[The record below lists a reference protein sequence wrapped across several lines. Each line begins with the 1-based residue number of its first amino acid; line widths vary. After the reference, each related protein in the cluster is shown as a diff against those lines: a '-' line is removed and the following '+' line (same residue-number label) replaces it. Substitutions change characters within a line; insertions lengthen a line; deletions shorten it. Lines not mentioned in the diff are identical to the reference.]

1 MDHSNTQTAVVIA
14 VLQEKINSLEERQDQ
29 DAAKIAALEQDRDRA
44 LRWGIMVLGS
54 AVVSMG
60 VWIFH
65 SFTERLKLIT

>member
-1 MDHSNTQTAVVIA
+1 MDDSNTQTAVVIA

-29 DAAKIAALEQDRDRA
+29 DARKIAALEQDRNNA

-60 VWIFH
+60 AWIFQLF
-65 SFTERLKLIT
+65 SDRLK

>member
-1 MDHSNTQTAVVIA
+1 MDDSNTQTAVIIA

-29 DAAKIAALEQDRDRA
+29 DAAKIAALEEDRNRA

-60 VWIFH
+60 AWIFQLF
-65 SFTERLKLIT
+65 SDRLK

>member
-1 MDHSNTQTAVVIA
+1 MDDSNTQTAVIIA

-29 DAAKIAALEQDRDRA
+29 DAKKIAALEQDRNNA

-60 VWIFH
+60 AWIFQLF
-65 SFTERLKLIT
+65 SDRLK

>member
-1 MDHSNTQTAVVIA
+1 MDDSNTQTAVVIA

-29 DAAKIAALEQDRDRA
+29 DGAKIAALEQDRNNA

-60 VWIFH
+60 AWIFQLF
-65 SFTERLKLIT
+65 SDRLK

>member
-1 MDHSNTQTAVVIA
+1 MDDSNTQTAVVIA

-29 DAAKIAALEQDRDRA
+29 DAMKIAALEQDRNNA

-60 VWIFH
+60 AWIFQLF
-65 SFTERLKLIT
+65 SDRLK

>member
-1 MDHSNTQTAVVIA
+1 MDDSNTQTAVIIA

-29 DAAKIAALEQDRDRA
+29 DAKKIAALEEDRNNA

-60 VWIFH
+60 AWIFQLF
-65 SFTERLKLIT
+65 SDRLK

>member
-1 MDHSNTQTAVVIA
+1 MDDSNTQTAVIIA

-29 DAAKIAALEQDRDRA
+29 DAMKIAALEQDRNNA

-60 VWIFH
+60 AWIFQLF
-65 SFTERLKLIT
+65 SDRLK

>member
-1 MDHSNTQTAVVIA
+1 MDDSDTHTAVVIA

-29 DAAKIAALEQDRDRA
+29 DAKKIAALEQDRNNA

-60 VWIFH
+60 AWIFQLF
-65 SFTERLKLIT
+65 SDRLK